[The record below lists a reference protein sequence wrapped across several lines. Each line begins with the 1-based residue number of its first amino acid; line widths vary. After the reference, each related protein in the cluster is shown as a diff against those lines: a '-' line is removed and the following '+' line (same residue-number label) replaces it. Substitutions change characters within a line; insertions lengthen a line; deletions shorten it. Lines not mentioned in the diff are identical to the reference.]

1 YSVNSFDSQLVTG
14 VKFNAACRDIRSNR
28 SDDERVTIDIRK
40 VSGEVHHICVYL
52 HTRRPDAGPMPY
64 NRFYISDA
72 MTSQVLDTQVVDEQA
87 FGEEQAPYMLLYR
100 VFR

>member
-1 YSVNSFDSQLVTG
+1 
-14 VKFNAACRDIRSNR
+14 
-28 SDDERVTIDIRK
+28 
-40 VSGEVHHICVYL
+40 
-52 HTRRPDAGPMPY
+52 MPY